1 MRPHC
6 CDFALRP
13 NLDAALAEFP
23 VGIPAKLFAELGQNV
38 FARMHKHEPKHFFF
52 EIWIERQRV
61 AQEIVNAGDSFNASK
76 TSTGHHECEQ
86 GRTFPTCT
94 FGIRFF
100 QMCDQSVTQL
110 NSVAKRFHCQRP
122 LCYPGQV
129 EKVRYRSERQNK
141 MIVFERVRVPIKSMR
156 NNDLF
161 FIDVDLVHV
170 TAEKIHAA
178 NHFADRI
185 NDVRQIQIARRDLVQ
200 HWREKEKVFA
210 IDNGDLKARISA
222 LLKLQGRIKPTEAAA
237 ENKDMGFVY
246 HTGICRDKNGM
257 LTERRREKG
266 WGSVALEDASASET
280 AAAGKETVS

>member
-1 MRPHC
+1 
-6 CDFALRP
+6 
-13 NLDAALAEFP
+13 
-23 VGIPAKLFAELGQNV
+23 
-38 FARMHKHEPKHFFF
+38 MHKHEPKHFLF

-76 TSTGHHECEQ
+76 TSTGDHECEQ
-86 GRTFPTCT
+86 RRTFRTCT

-100 QMCDQSVTQL
+100 QMCDQSIAQL
-110 NSVAKRFHCQRP
+110 DRVAKRFHCQRP
-122 LCYPGQV
+122 LCYTGQV

-156 NNDLF
+156 NNDSF

-200 HWREKEKVFA
+200 HRREKEKVFA

-237 ENKDMGFVY
+237 ENKDTSFVR
-246 HTGICRDKNGM
+246 HMMICRGMGGM
-257 LTERRREKG
+257 LTEIQK
-266 WGSVALEDASASET
+266 
-280 AAAGKETVS
+280 